1 MYKKKAFYILS
12 FIIIALIFAILS
24 GKYLKTKK
32 ITSIKIIEGAGI
44 SETAIIE
51 KQEDIEDFL
60 SLIDFKNLDKAD
72 KAKYDLKCSPAF
84 TVFFNSD
91 ETILEIMPYELG
103 DKYTYYYLDRKCYF
117 LEGGDMYN
125 KVADFYNKFK

>member
-1 MYKKKAFYILS
+1 MYKKKAFNILS

-51 KQEDIEDFL
+51 K
-60 SLIDFKNLDKAD
+60 
-72 KAKYDLKCSPAF
+72 
-84 TVFFNSD
+84 
-91 ETILEIMPYELG
+91 
-103 DKYTYYYLDRKCYF
+103 
-117 LEGGDMYN
+117 
-125 KVADFYNKFK
+125 